1 MSTRTCTGHG
11 PPRKRSILQFGCT
24 FIQIIPALW
33 IVHIVGSAMR
43 VICSCTFRVKKITL
57 SPAGCIGAV
66 SSSVEAAPRP
76 ERRAALGRR
85 RSLSEAL
92 PVEEPGGR
100 VPVK

>member
-43 VICSCTFRVKKITL
+43 VICSCTLRVKKITL

-66 SSSVEAAPRP
+66 SSSVEAAHRPVEPRC
-76 ERRAALGRR
+76 RR

>member
-1 MSTRTCTGHG
+1 VSTRTCTGHG

-43 VICSCTFRVKKITL
+43 VICSCTLRVKKITL

-66 SSSVEAAPRP
+66 SSSVEQGRP
-76 ERRAALGRR
+76 VEPLSKRAV
-85 RSLSEAL
+85 EAL
-92 PVEEPGGR
+92 PVVCRGATGR